1 MTSLNLFMCYTVPLF
16 LFFFAVYQLGLGEQ
30 NLRILLAGEK
40 KKEWRSSSKR
50 EGKKRKC
57 NEYVHYSLFKVELR
71 EYFEF
76 DTLHCTSQ
84 WESSDVSQT
93 NSDATKYQKMTVSVF
108 VSSWSCI
115 CNSSICSC
123 NSALFITKPLN
134 FCYCFWLSLIF

>member
-1 MTSLNLFMCYTVPLF
+1 MCLLLQNHSLN
-16 LFFFAVYQLGLGEQ
+16 LFFFAVYQLGLGEH

-84 WESSDVSQT
+84 WESSDVFQT

-108 VSSWSCI
+108 VSSWWVGVQLEATIYWTCI
-115 CNSSICSC
+115 DLWLCIVSIVWC
-123 NSALFITKPLN
+123 
-134 FCYCFWLSLIF
+134 

>member
-1 MTSLNLFMCYTVPLF
+1 MLHCSFIF
-16 LFFFAVYQLGLGEQ
+16 IFFAVYQLGLGEQ

-108 VSSWSCI
+108 VSSWSWCAAGSNNI
-115 CNSSICSC
+115 
-123 NSALFITKPLN
+123 LN
-134 FCYCFWLSLIF
+134 LYWFVIVYCKYCLVLKVNILTGI